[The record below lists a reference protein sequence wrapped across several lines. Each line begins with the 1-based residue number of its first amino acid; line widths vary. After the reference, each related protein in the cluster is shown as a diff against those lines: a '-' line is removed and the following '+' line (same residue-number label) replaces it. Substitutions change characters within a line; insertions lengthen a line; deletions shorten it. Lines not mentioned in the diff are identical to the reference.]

1 MPKNAFD
8 QLDRA
13 DCFGHPEVA
22 SQNALTRTQAGQQG
36 KVREVRLD
44 TPILSYCIRDA
55 CLRIGDVAAIIGLS
69 VPTIYREIA
78 NGRFPRPIKLT
89 PGARAWKMSDVMDWI
104 DTRER
109 DGPEPSSTSKCTGPL
124 GQHQPDENPNAGK
137 RP

>member
-13 DCFGHPEVA
+13 DRIGPPEVA

-36 KVREVRLD
+36 NVREVRLD
-44 TPILSYCIRDA
+44 TPILSHCIRDA

-78 NGRFPRPIKLT
+78 NGRFPAPFKLT
-89 PGARAWKMSDVMDWI
+89 AGARAWKLSEVMRWI

-109 DGPEPSSTSKCTGPL
+109 DRSEPDTAPAHDFKKSDFSTTART
-124 GQHQPDENPNAGK
+124 ENAK
-137 RP
+137 